1 MISTKRILTNAIG
14 FTLILLALLVFLEL
28 LLNCIFG
35 LIYNNHFGVTL
46 TVFLYSTIAT
56 ILFCT
61 PITFIWTLKLSIDF
75 EYTEAANSLLSKEKE
90 TKVMPIKSNNNL
102 YKDFDIITLPNIA
115 NFYAILSDEENSVK
129 VKIIFNDSKESY
141 LYDKQPKEDFL
152 GYYSIIE

>member
-90 TKVMPIKSNNNL
+90 TKVMPIKSNNTYN
-102 YKDFDIITLPNIA
+102 DFDIITLPNIA
-115 NFYAILSDEENSVK
+115 NFYAILSDEENCVK
-129 VKIIFNDSKESY
+129 VKVIFNDSKESY